1 MRPARNVQGR
11 WDQSGVARGGGPVWI
26 RWKDPALSDLAA
38 GHLQGPARTRA
49 TYTDHLLSLV
59 AGKIAARADVPKRVS
74 APPTTAGA
82 RRRPLVRI
90 SPSGALSRCPRRG

>member
-1 MRPARNVQGR
+1 
-11 WDQSGVARGGGPVWI
+11 VWI

-59 AGKIAARADVPKRVS
+59 AGKIA
-74 APPTTAGA
+74 
-82 RRRPLVRI
+82 
-90 SPSGALSRCPRRG
+90 SPDDDP